1 MRQFGVT
8 STCCRAISLS
18 TTEVKPVR
26 ILELQPND
34 FIDMFINLPDWMHI
48 LPELSRSLWARAKRI
63 VVPQSINWHAIR
75 KTDFFSGRNTCF
87 MTHWKDKRFAKQTR
101 LDWMHILPELSR
113 SLWARAKRIVVPQS
127 INWHAIRKTDFFS
140 GRNTCF
146 MTHWKDKRF
155 AKQTRLTH
163 LKCSRYSSP
172 QDLRLQG
179 TCVATDSL
187 RMRFSAFGEG
197 KNSNPIKQYIE
208 LRLFRNREQS
218 RSQSPRCF
226 VQRNGQ
232 RGPLG

>member
-1 MRQFGVT
+1 MRQFGIT
-8 STCCRAISLS
+8 SICCRAISLT

-48 LPELSRSLWARAKRI
+48 LPELSRSLWARAKQI

-75 KTDFFSGRNTCF
+75 T
-87 MTHWKDKRFAKQTR
+87 
-101 LDWMHILPELSR
+101 
-113 SLWARAKRIVVPQS
+113 
-127 INWHAIRKTDFFS
+127 TDFFS

-172 QDLRLQG
+172 QGLRLQG

-187 RMRFSAFGEG
+187 RMRFSAFGEE

>member
-63 VVPQSINWHAIR
+63 VVSQSINWHAIR

-87 MTHWKDKRFAKQTR
+87 MTHWKDKR
-101 LDWMHILPELSR
+101 L
-113 SLWARAKRIVVPQS
+113 
-127 INWHAIRKTDFFS
+127 
-140 GRNTCF
+140 
-146 MTHWKDKRF
+146 

-163 LKCSRYSSP
+163 LKCSRYSSS